1 LPSCSYPSRCW
12 PFEKMLATCCTCI
25 WRPQEG
31 WIDSPPTSTKLSVVL
46 SKSLWHLTDLAVR
59 PIMLNWWIEKVPE
72 SNFDTRALPVD
83 PLLVVEFVK
92 LQPEQLEKLLN
103 CILASI
109 QGNTTMNEKLNILKY
124 LESLC
129 TNLEASNILI
139 NGPLMPFLVKML

>member
-1 LPSCSYPSRCW
+1 MSNLLVKTFLCVYGV
-12 PFEKMLATCCTCI
+12 
-25 WRPQEG
+25 Q
-31 WIDSPPTSTKLSVVL
+31 
-46 SKSLWHLTDLAVR
+46 
-59 PIMLNWWIEKVPE
+59 VPE